1 MIDIGARPGGATTA
15 TATTA
20 ATALR
25 FHLEHGAGWDQQT
38 QRQVA
43 EKAKR
48 RTVHQGPPS
57 DGGHQSITGT
67 TSIRSASGGAV
78 NSNNEGSA
86 GNVIDHL
93 LKRAV

>member
-1 MIDIGARPGGATTA
+1 MIDVGARPGGATTA

-20 ATALR
+20 AAALR